1 MDQLY
6 SSSNS
11 ICSPG
16 WPLLSFVW
24 KITWRSW
31 IMYPFISQIHFCCPL
46 YIWYWRVNQSESFE
60 NWEIV
65 LGWITHDKF
74 LSGVTLSQSLTHT
87 RKSYQVRLHLTNLP
101 SQRSLPRLWLGS
113 AWQPASENFCRL
125 SANRANDQITHRIIC
140 TRVQYFNAPSLLFR
154 KI

>member
-60 NWEIV
+60 NLCW
-65 LGWITHDKF
+65 GDKF